1 MINMNQ
7 RKRFRVSGHILALVV
22 SIVVIVTLMALS
34 MLSLGLNSRTLAV
47 RTTQKI
53 QARCAADAGLTKALY
68 EMNEQL
74 KVKPWDDSSLPYSTD
89 ETLPNFDGVFSYK
102 VAKEAGNSYIVTSV
116 GTAGIIEKE
125 IYSTIGFQGLFDHAI
140 LTKGQMTL
148 KSNTLIDGYNS
159 TDPGDTDVEVKI
171 GTISISGDQII
182 LNSSVVVDGDVVV
195 GVDGDINTVIKDLGA
210 TTGDQYSML
219 EVPPL
224 PFVTPPVLP
233 DAGMD
238 ITVKGGT
245 TTIGPADSGEYT
257 GIDISQKGTLEISGG
272 DVKLYITGDI
282 DLGQGCE
289 FIVESGASLELY
301 VDGDIECKNDST
313 LGGESFS
320 DPKAFQ
326 LYATGAGS
334 QAFDIKAKSDWC
346 GVIYAPNADIILY
359 AKGNCYGSVVSGS
372 FEYKSDGNFYYDEAL
387 RNVSANDDYVRFV
400 VKRWSER

>member
-1 MINMNQ
+1 MINKNQ
-7 RKRFRVSGHILALVV
+7 RKRFRVSGHILALVAG
-22 SIVVIVTLMALS
+22 IVVIVTLMALS
-34 MLSLGLNSRTLAV
+34 LLSLGLNSRTLAV

-53 QARCAADAGLTKALY
+53 QARCAADAGLTKALFL
-68 EMNEQL
+68 MNEKL

-102 VAKEAGNSYIVTSV
+102 VAKEAANSYIITSV

-171 GTISISGDQII
+171 GTISVLGDQVI

-195 GVDGDINTVIKDLGA
+195 GVDGDVDTVIKDLGA
-210 TTGDQYSML
+210 TTDGMYSML
-219 EVPPL
+219 EEPPFPL
-224 PFVTPPVLP
+224 VVLP
-233 DAGMD
+233 ILPDMGTD
-238 ITVKGGT
+238 IEVDGGT
-245 TTIGPADSGEYT
+245 FILGPADSGEYT
-257 GIDISQKGTLEISGG
+257 DIAIKGKGTLQISGG
-272 DVKLYITGDI
+272 DVELYITGDI
-282 DLGQGCE
+282 DLGQGCDM
-289 FIVESGASLELY
+289 IVTAGASLELY
-301 VDGDIECKNDST
+301 IDGDIECKNDST

-326 LYATGAGS
+326 LFPTGAGV
-334 QAFDIKAKSDWC
+334 QNFHIKAKSDWC

-387 RNVSANDDYVRFV
+387 RDVTANDDYVRFV